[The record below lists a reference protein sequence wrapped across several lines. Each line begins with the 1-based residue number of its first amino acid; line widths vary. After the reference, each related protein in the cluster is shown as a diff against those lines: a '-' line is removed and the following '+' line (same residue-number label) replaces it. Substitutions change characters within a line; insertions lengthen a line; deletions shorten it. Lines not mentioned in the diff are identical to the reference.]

1 MTNVIVVGAQWG
13 DEGKAKVVDLLAE
26 SADVVVRCQGG
37 CNAGHTVTYKGD
49 VFKFHLVPSG
59 LLYGNKLC
67 VVGPGT
73 VIDPSVI
80 LSEIESFQARGYS
93 SDNLKISDRA
103 HVTLPFH
110 RQLDVAQEKQL
121 SSKKIG
127 TTGKGIGPTY
137 MDKVGRFGVRIG
149 DLYEAPE
156 VLKHQLEK
164 AIERK
169 APLFDALGVDRPSV
183 AETLAWCQ
191 QYAEALKPY
200 VTDTVPMVHKALKQ
214 DKQVLFEG
222 AQGTL
227 LDVDFGTYPYVTSSN
242 ATAGGACTGSGIG
255 PSKIDATIG
264 VMKAYTTRVGEGPFP
279 TELDCETGNHLQTV
293 GQEFGTTTGR
303 VRRCGWFDAVMGQY
317 SCWVNGLDMVAL
329 TKLDV
334 LDGLDEVKICTG
346 YKHKQTGELLESF
359 PSQIARLNDIEPV
372 YETMP
377 GWVGQSVNEARSF
390 EALPEQAKAFIRR
403 IEQLL
408 ETPVGMISVGPD
420 RDETMILTH
429 PFAAQGQ
436 KAGEP
441 LPC

>member
-80 LSEIESFQARGYS
+80 LSEIDAFQERGYS
-93 SDNLKISDRA
+93 SDSLKISDRA
-103 HVTLPFH
+103 HITLPWH

-121 SSKKIG
+121 SKQKIG

-149 DLYEAPE
+149 DLYEPE
-156 VLKHQLEK
+156 DVLKHQLMQ

-169 APLFDALGVDRPSV
+169 LPQFDALGIEHPNVDD
-183 AETLAWCQ
+183 TLAWCQ
-191 QYAEALKPY
+191 QYADALKPY
-200 VTDTVPMVHKALKQ
+200 VTDTVPLVHRALKKNQ
-214 DKQVLFEG
+214 HVLFEG

-255 PSKIDATIG
+255 PSQIDTTIG

-279 TELDCETGNHLQTV
+279 TELSCEIGHHLQTV
-293 GQEFGTTTGR
+293 GKEFGTTTGR
-303 VRRCGWFDAVMGQY
+303 TRRCGWFDAVMGQY

-346 YKHKQTGELLESF
+346 YKNKYSGELLESF
-359 PSQIARLNDIEPV
+359 PSQIARLADIEPV
-372 YETMP
+372 YETLP
-377 GWVGQSVNEARSF
+377 GWGNDSVNSARRF
-390 EALPEQAKAFIRR
+390 EDLPVNAQAFIRR
-403 IEQLL
+403 IETLL

-420 RDETMILTH
+420 RDETMIRTH
-429 PFAAQGQ
+429 PFTSAS
-436 KAGEP
+436 EP
-441 LPC
+441 VPC